1 MKEQEI
7 LHLLRQYGQD
17 HLLDHYGILSSHDR
31 QGLLQNLLRF
41 DIPLTFEL
49 FKKFHLKTDVKD
61 TERAFEPPRAIT
73 IPKNELEQKKI
84 DEARIAGES
93 LIRQQKTAV
102 LIVAGGQGSR
112 LGYEG
117 PKGTFPISPIKG
129 KTLFQLFAE
138 QVVASSR
145 RYGATIPLLIM
156 TSEENDK
163 ETVGFFH
170 DHNFFGL
177 NPGTVH
183 FFRQGMLP
191 SVTPD
196 GRLLLKSNENL
207 LANPDGHGGS
217 LKALHDTGLL
227 GRLKEQGYE
236 ELFYCQVDNPLV
248 KIADPVFLG
257 LHAMTGADASTKVV
271 RRKDVREK
279 VGLYVYL
286 NGRDAVVEYSD
297 IGDEYMS
304 AVDEDGDILYWAGNT
319 AIHVFSLKFI
329 QRLTGHGFVLPYH
342 CAQKT
347 VEYSDHAGRRCAA
360 KVWKFET
367 FVFDAIPLARKTCCM
382 EVLRE
387 EEFAPVKNRNGSD
400 SPETARQAMVNL
412 HRSWL
417 RKAGMDIDPDA
428 RIEISPLYALDTNE
442 LREKTKGGR
451 FIGAKDIYLNS
462 EQL

>member
-217 LKALHDTGLL
+217 LKALHYTGLL

-319 AIHVFSLKFI
+319 AIHVFSL
-329 QRLTGHGFVLPYH
+329 
-342 CAQKT
+342 
-347 VEYSDHAGRRCAA
+347 
-360 KVWKFET
+360 
-367 FVFDAIPLARKTCCM
+367 
-382 EVLRE
+382 
-387 EEFAPVKNRNGSD
+387 
-400 SPETARQAMVNL
+400 
-412 HRSWL
+412 
-417 RKAGMDIDPDA
+417 
-428 RIEISPLYALDTNE
+428 
-442 LREKTKGGR
+442 
-451 FIGAKDIYLNS
+451 
-462 EQL
+462 